1 MTTQDEITIVERDGD
16 YAVAANGVLQA
27 SGTAEE
33 VIAKLMAD
41 GLCATRCFVHQQQ
54 TVRRSNALFQRLL
67 SDDGN
72 YCSLGS
78 EHRAAINLHLG
89 SVGRR

>member
-1 MTTQDEITIVERDGD
+1 MTTQDEIAIVERNGT

-33 VIAKLMAD
+33 VIAKLLGD
-41 GLCATRCFVHQQQ
+41 SLRVTRCFMHQQN
-54 TVRRSNALFQRLL
+54 TVRRSSALFRRLL

-89 SVGRR
+89 PAGRR